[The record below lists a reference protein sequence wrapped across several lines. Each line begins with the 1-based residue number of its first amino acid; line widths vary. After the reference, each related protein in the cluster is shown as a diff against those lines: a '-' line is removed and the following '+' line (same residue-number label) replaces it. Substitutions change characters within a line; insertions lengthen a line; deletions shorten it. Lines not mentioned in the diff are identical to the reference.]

1 MARRIVISPTPQ
13 SFELRSVANLGAWVR
28 NRRTQL
34 NLRIDDAAALC
45 GVTVQMLSDLETGKR
60 AARFD
65 LALKVA
71 NELGL
76 ALLAIPKQQMPDLR
90 TALGKAQAGDNE

>member
-1 MARRIVISPTPQ
+1 MARRIVATPTPQ
-13 SFELRSVANLGAWVR
+13 SFELHSVADLGAWIR

-60 AARFD
+60 AARFN

-90 TALGKAQAGDNE
+90 MALSKARPRDNE